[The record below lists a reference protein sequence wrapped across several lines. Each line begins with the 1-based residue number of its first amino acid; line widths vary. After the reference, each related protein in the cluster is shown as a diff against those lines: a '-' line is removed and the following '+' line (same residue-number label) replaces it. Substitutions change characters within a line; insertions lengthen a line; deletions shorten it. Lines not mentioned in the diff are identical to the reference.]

1 MGTLLYPE
9 PKTKPGLY
17 DWLDERLGIS
27 DVIALAKHK
36 TIRSGITGA
45 AFRCSS
51 SSSSYSPES
60 CCWFTFARGKMP
72 TTPFGRSL
80 TTSTSAG

>member
-36 TIRSGITGA
+36 TFIEPAGCECSGA
-45 AFRCSS
+45 VH
-51 SSSSYSPES
+51 
-60 CCWFTFARGKMP
+60 
-72 TTPFGRSL
+72 
-80 TTSTSAG
+80 